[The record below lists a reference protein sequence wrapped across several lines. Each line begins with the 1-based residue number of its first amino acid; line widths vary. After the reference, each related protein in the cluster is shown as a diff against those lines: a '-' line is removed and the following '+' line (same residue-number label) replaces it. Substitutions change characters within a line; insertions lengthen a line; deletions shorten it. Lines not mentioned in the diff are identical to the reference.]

1 MKYTFDAFV
10 IGRIIVLFL
19 LLPLEQKILAQKVQL
34 KILTLQLQN
43 QIEVIEIL
51 DKKFEL
57 YLNREEIHAKISD
70 LAFQLNQKYLNQEVV
85 FVAVLD
91 GSFMFVSELMKQI
104 QFPCQVSF
112 IKMKSYEGMQTS
124 GNIKELIGLTSDLKK
139 KNVID

>member
-1 MKYTFDAFV
+1 LKYTFDAFV